1 MTTAPQ
7 DPPIPSTAPVGSGS
21 TAPRA
26 GTPHAEAQT
35 PVAPMTRLRPPRHR
49 VEHRAVR
56 WWALQSLALFAP
68 LLAIAIATHVFWE
81 AARPWTLVVA
91 AAAAVLLL
99 VGTIVEPW
107 WRYAVHRWEVTDEA
121 VYGLSGWWVREW
133 RVAPISRIQTVDS
146 VRGPFEQMLGLATL
160 RVTTASS
167 QGAIDIVGL
176 DHEVAAEAAEKLRAV
191 TQRTPGDAT

>member
-1 MTTAPQ
+1 MTTAPM
-7 DPPIPSTAPVGSGS
+7 DPAIPGTARVGSGS
-21 TAPRA
+21 EGPHAGAQDPAAPR
-26 GTPHAEAQT
+26 
-35 PVAPMTRLRPPRHR
+35 TRLRPPRHR
-49 VEHRAVR
+49 VERRAVL
-56 WWALQSLALFAP
+56 WWALQSLALFGP
-68 LLAIAIATHVFWE
+68 VLAGALITHALWE
-81 AARPWTLVVA
+81 VARPWTLVVA

-133 RVAPISRIQTVDS
+133 RVAPISRIQTVDA
-146 VRGPFEQMLGLATL
+146 VRGPFEQVMGLATL

-176 DHEVAAEAAEKLRAV
+176 DHEVAAETAENLRAV

>member
-1 MTTAPQ
+1 MTTAPK
-7 DPPIPSTAPVGSGS
+7 DPPIPGTAPVNSGSGAPHTGARPPGPP
-21 TAPRA
+21 TA
-26 GTPHAEAQT
+26 
-35 PVAPMTRLRPPRHR
+35 APMTRLRPPRRR
-49 VEHRAVR
+49 VERRAAL
-56 WWALQSLALFAP
+56 WWALQSLAFIGP
-68 LLAIAIATHVFWE
+68 LLAFAIAAHVFWE
-81 AARPWTLVVA
+81 AAHPWTVVA
-91 AAAAVLLL
+91 AAVAAALLL
-99 VGTIVEPW
+99 VGVVVEPW

-146 VRGPFEQMLGLATL
+146 VRGPFEQALGLATL